1 MFAMFIRRRTL
12 APTSIQGQGIS
23 QGYEYQGE
31 GSLQAIFEGFQPNF
45 NMIF

>member
-1 MFAMFIRRRTL
+1 MFAMFIRRKTL
-12 APTSIQGQGIS
+12 APTHIQGQGIS

-45 NMIF
+45 NMMF